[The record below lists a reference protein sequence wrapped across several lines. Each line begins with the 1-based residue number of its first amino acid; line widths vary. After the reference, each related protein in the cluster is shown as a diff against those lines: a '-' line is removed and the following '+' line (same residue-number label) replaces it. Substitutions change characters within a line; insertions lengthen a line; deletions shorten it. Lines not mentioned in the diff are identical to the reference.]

1 MNVVDAG
8 VVIAYLDDLD
18 VHHAEAIRV
27 IAEAGAGLMMHPIT
41 IAEVL
46 VRPARVGR
54 AADVW
59 TELAAIGMS
68 TDQHP
73 FDFLQLAELRATTR
87 LKMPDCCVLASSV
100 NHEAELLT
108 FNDRLRLA

>member
-1 MNVVDAG
+1 MNVVDAS

-46 VRPARVGR
+46 ARPARVGR

-59 TELAAIGMS
+59 TELAAIACQQTS
-68 TDQHP
+68 TRSTSCSWPNCEQRP
-73 FDFLQLAELRATTR
+73 
-87 LKMPDCCVLASSV
+87 V
-100 NHEAELLT
+100 
-108 FNDRLRLA
+108 